1 MGRNR
6 LTYRLRSRMGL
17 MALVAVVAGASSW
30 WIRSSR
36 RQEQAIDVI
45 AANGGYMW
53 LDRADWSIDVEFGVP
68 QHERCGQIVLLSGGQ
83 GNSTIFD
90 DNNLSVLNDL
100 WRLRRVR
107 LANTRVS
114 SQAIEQFRASH
125 RSVEVSN

>member
-1 MGRNR
+1 
-6 LTYRLRSRMGL
+6 MGL
-17 MALVAVVAGASSW
+17 MALVAVVAGASNW

-53 LDRADWSIDVEFGVP
+53 LDRADWSIDVGFGVP
-68 QHERCGQIVLLSGGQ
+68 QHEGCGQIVLLSGGQ
-83 GNSTIFD
+83 GNSTTFD
-90 DNNLSVLNDL
+90 DNDLSVLNDL

-114 SQAIEQFRASH
+114 SQEIEQFRASH